1 MSICGIGYLLPNPIV
16 RLLKLQIILLFA
28 VFAEHLFAGEN
39 HWAFQPIK
47 PFDNKT
53 LDDLV
58 EVRLEENGLTFS
70 PEEKPERL
78 LRRVYLNLIG
88 LPPSPNEIKE
98 WVNDPSEE
106 NLSRIVDDLLSRP
119 QYGERWGRHW
129 LDLARYAD
137 SNGLHED
144 HDRPNAWRYRD
155 YVIESLNN
163 DKPYSQFIKEQI
175 AGDELAPEDVQSWI
189 ATGFCRNGP
198 SNEENVAKN
207 EIDAYRLDQL
217 DDVLA
222 TTTQVF
228 LGQTIACARCHD
240 HKTEP
245 FLQKDYYQMLAIF
258 DTADPTYVPIQK
270 NGTLGKPILQ
280 PTKPRDRRK
289 PPKEPHVR
297 AFSDFGKT
305 PRVTH
310 LLLRGNHTT
319 PADEVI
325 PGIPVVLKTLPSDFN
340 ISSPSESAI
349 GRRQALANWI
359 AAPENALTWRVIA
372 NRIWQFH
379 FGTGIVE
386 TSSDFGLSGTPPTHP
401 ELLDYL
407 AGKLLKNGGRLKQ
420 LHKSVI
426 LSRTFRQ
433 SSNYREKAA
442 KTDPQTRYLWRFPP
456 HRLEAE
462 VIRDSMLAASG
473 NLNLQTG
480 GPGIKPR
487 VPFEILEQ
495 SKRNQW
501 PKVEKET
508 AEHWRR
514 SVYVYIKRQLP
525 MPMLTLFDAPDTSQ
539 TCAVRF
545 RSTTPTQSLTLL
557 NDAFTNEQARYLAQ
571 HVMKESSGR
580 KDAILQTHLRIFALP
595 MNNHAFGK
603 AMDFMNA
610 RIAAHKGKQN
620 PQEDA
625 LTDLAVVWFNSSQFV
640 YVD

>member
-1 MSICGIGYLLPNPIV
+1 MRIRDVGYLTSNPVV
-16 RLLKLQIILLFA
+16 RLLKLQIFLLFA
-28 VFAEHLFAGEN
+28 VFAELHSAGEK

-47 PFDNKT
+47 SST
-53 LDDLV
+53 HMALDALV
-58 EVRLEENGLTFS
+58 EVKLKENGLTFS

-88 LPPSPNEIKE
+88 LPPTPIEIKE
-98 WVNDPSEE
+98 WVKDPSEE
-106 NLSRIVDDLLSRP
+106 NLSGIVDDLLSRP

-217 DDVLA
+217 DDVIA

-245 FLQKDYYQMLAIF
+245 FLQKDYYRMLAIF
-258 DTADPTYVPIQK
+258 DTGDPTFVPIQK

-289 PPKEPHVR
+289 PPKEPHAR
-297 AFSDFGKT
+297 AFSDYGKK

-319 PADEVI
+319 PADEVN
-325 PGIPVVLKTLPSDFN
+325 PGIPVVLNTLPSDFT
-340 ISSPSESAI
+340 ISTPSESAI
-349 GRRQALANWI
+349 GRRLALANWI

-379 FGTGIVE
+379 FGAGIVE
-386 TSSDFGLSGTPPTHP
+386 TASDFGVSGTPPTHP
-401 ELLDYL
+401 ELLDWL
-407 AGKLLKNGGRLKQ
+407 AAELLKNEGRLKQ
-420 LHKSVI
+420 LHKTI
-426 LSRTFRQ
+426 LLSRTFRQ
-433 SSNYREKAA
+433 SSSYRENAA
-442 KTDPQTRYLWRFPP
+442 KIDPQTRYLWRFPP

-462 VIRDSMLAASG
+462 VIRDSILSASG
-473 NLNLQTG
+473 KLNLKAG
-480 GPGIKPR
+480 GKGIKPR

-514 SVYVYIKRQLP
+514 SVYIYIKRQLP

-539 TCAVRF
+539 TCSVRF

-571 HVMKESSGR
+571 RILKEQRDAS
-580 KDAILQTHLRIFALP
+580 DAIKQVHLRIFALP
-595 MNNHAFGK
+595 LDDQALGK

-610 RIAAHKGKQN
+610 RIAAHKGKKN